1 MPEAT
6 GTAAA
11 PAQEVPAAESQS
23 TNEQIAALA
32 HALWIER
39 GCPEGTP
46 DEDWFQAEER
56 LRTTA
61 VTAPDR

>member
-1 MPEAT
+1 MPKKAT
-6 GTAAA
+6 AKAEA
-11 PAQEVPAAESQS
+11 PAQEVPEAESQP

-46 DEDWFQAEER
+46 EEDWFQAEER
-56 LRTTA
+56 LRTA
-61 VTAPDR
+61 VRVPDR